1 MPRRPGVLTDAQIRQ
16 MIGRMSG
23 SQRPDQPNIGPVGA
37 PVPGFNTPVADQLL
51 NRPVDPA
58 TGVQAPLNPGQ
69 VNNVLKELMRG
80 SLGQYGLTERDI
92 RRLYRG
98 VNFNLRSLSDP
109 YLMRMVRGLLNQGL
123 NMKQIMRDPAFMDYR
138 QNYQG
143 MRETGEQNMAT
154 DLAWVEK
161 FRNVARDSFNSL
173 LLSNTM
179 GATAAAAGGSGGGG
193 GGGGGGGFR
202 RFGGGGGGDGDSG
215 FSSDYDMGR
224 ATSRK
229 IDWWQPFVNQIIEV
243 LPGIKS
249 DKQLKDFIIGIKS
262 TMGTDEPT
270 LQKILDSVRSRST
283 ERQRNQ
289 ILDLWG
295 KTGAETGGPNKYLN
309 EAPELKEQYAAVGT
323 ELQGDLSASENR
335 EILARRKYEGPTNV
349 DQMRAIWNKLG
360 LAQQV
365 QVDPAVQ
372 QYIQNRP
379 TITKASTERLT
390 ELTNKEKEGDLS
402 EEEVAELQTLRDTK
416 LALINQ
422 PLAEAG
428 YSPTA
433 LRVQDILADAMPN
446 AVTGQGAY
454 TPKAV
459 MMSAYNRKQRRLA
472 KEIVKNQQE
481 QQQLAMTQTVARNL
495 SGNWGPMETYRGVK
509 LDSDIDWDIDVPK
522 LPPGGFPGKG
532 LPGVGIDEGT
542 GQAGNYIPNL
552 KRAPRVISAAAR
564 RRAVLADADPI
575 NAMNPARL
583 PYGARSTMYGIPDRS
598 GQGPANPNAARIGA
612 RTEPPPSNIIDTI
625 VNPKLPTGR
634 RRQRAEEQ
642 SVRVSQPG
650 QKSYT
655 NLLNPFRPSIPQA
668 PRNYD
673 TMNPSTT
680 ADVFGLPKTGGGG
693 GTSAPTYS
701 FQTGGYEQ
709 IVNDAITKEREKQ
722 AAAAAV
728 QRIIS
733 SAYKSAGSSGDSGGT
748 SYPGAVSS
756 YGTPEIQRSVRA
768 QNAINR
774 LISPQKKQQSY
785 YQQTHPSSYNPGGA

>member
-37 PVPGFNTPVADQLL
+37 PVPGFNTPVADRLL

-58 TGVQAPLNPGQ
+58 TGVQGPLNPGQ

-109 YLMRMVRGLLNQGL
+109 YLMRMVRGLLDQGL

-215 FSSDYDMGR
+215 FSSDYDVGR
-224 ATSRK
+224 AANRK
-229 IDWWQPFVNQIIEV
+229 IDWWYPFVNQIAEASA
-243 LPGIKS
+243 GIKS
-249 DKQLKDFIIGIKS
+249 NKELRDFILGIKA

-270 LQKILDSVRSRST
+270 LQKILDAVKARATPREISSFRDVWAKYGS
-283 ERQRNQ
+283 
-289 ILDLWG
+289 
-295 KTGAETGGPNKYLN
+295 ATGGPQKFVNA
-309 EAPELKEQYAAVGT
+309 APELKEQLVGVGA
-323 ELQGDLSASENR
+323 ELRGDLSTSEKR
-335 EILARRKYEGPTNV
+335 EILARRKYGGPTNT
-349 DQMRAIWNKLG
+349 DQMREIWNKLG

-446 AVTGQGAY
+446 AVTGPGGY

-459 MMSAYNRKQRRLA
+459 MMSAYNRKQRGFG
-472 KEIVKNQQE
+472 KEIVNNKAALNRAIVLQT
-481 QQQLAMTQTVARNL
+481 LATNL
-495 SGNWGPMETYRGVK
+495 NPNEGPIETHRSVT
-509 LDSDIDWDIDVPK
+509 LDSDLDWDIDLPDSVKPGG
-522 LPPGGFPGKG
+522 LPPRN

-542 GQAGNYIPNL
+542 ATPENYIPRRN
-552 KRAPRVISAAAR
+552 APRIVSAAAR

-598 GQGPANPNAARIGA
+598 GQGPTNPNAARIGA
-612 RTEPPPSNIIDTI
+612 RVEPPPANIIDTI

-642 SVRVSQPG
+642 PVRISQPG

-655 NLLNPFRPSIPQA
+655 NLLNPFKPSIPQA

-673 TMNPSTT
+673 VMNPSTT
-680 ADVFGLPKTGGGG
+680 ADVFNLPTTGGGG

-701 FQTGGYEQ
+701 FQNGGYEQ

-728 QRIIS
+728 QRIIG
-733 SAYKSAGSSGDSGGT
+733 SAYKSASGGT
-748 SYPGAVSS
+748 SSPSS
-756 YGTPEIQRSVRA
+756 SRLPATPQAMPSRSSAADAAIRRIISGTPKWQQRPRGV
-768 QNAINR
+768 NI
-774 LISPQKKQQSY
+774 PV
-785 YQQTHPSSYNPGGA
+785 